1 MWWTLLRPLL
11 CLVGRLAIGCCAIWR
26 RWSTCSKQVS
36 LAAWF
41 FICFLFFG
49 LQGNCPPSCMV
60 FLAFR
65 KAYDRLSGPWVL
77 NCTSKMGFGERA
89 CKWVSIMLENTSAT
103 AAFNGWQP
111 SSFPEPSGVQQGSP
125 LSPLL
130 YVLAAQP
137 LAAHLRHQAQQGV
150 IRPITMSDGQP
161 SQQQASPPQQQASPP
176 ACSQPIVEQQGVVPD
191 DEPLLQTTWPLPAG
205 CSWPTVERSLATLAR
220 LHLAPSSAAEGL
232 GTPLPV
238 ASLPRADEPDAASP
252 LAGKRRGPE
261 STSDAESSETAE
273 APTADSV
280 ALVPLTPNDS
290 HAHSFRRSSREHKK
304 PRPYYVASQ
313 PEPPDKP
320 SASKGLQRGFL
331 K

>member
-1 MWWTLLRPLL
+1 
-11 CLVGRLAIGCCAIWR
+11 
-26 RWSTCSKQVS
+26 
-36 LAAWF
+36 
-41 FICFLFFG
+41 
-49 LQGNCPPSCMV
+49 
-60 FLAFR
+60 
-65 KAYDRLSGPWVL
+65 
-77 NCTSKMGFGERA
+77 
-89 CKWVSIMLENTSAT
+89 
-103 AAFNGWQP
+103 
-111 SSFPEPSGVQQGSP
+111 
-125 LSPLL
+125 
-130 YVLAAQP
+130 
-137 LAAHLRHQAQQGV
+137 
-150 IRPITMSDGQP
+150 MSDGQP